1 MRFCEEFIGFLCT
14 VIYIQCQCSCAA
26 CVHRVY
32 GVGTE
37 IGEVPAFFTAQA
49 AGVSGTGPGDEAC
62 EEFAEMFHSTMVR
75 IVRWVISHSFT
86 SSLSLTF
93 PVDLLILLL
102 SFISA
107 LFFIPLFYPAFNPQ
121 PHPHVSH
128 DACFLFSFLKNLLL
142 DGIAKTS
149 ITVSTNA
156 YD

>member
-1 MRFCEEFIGFLCT
+1 MQFCEEFIGFLCT
-14 VIYIQCQCSCAA
+14 VIYIPSQCSCAA

-49 AGVSGTGPGDEAC
+49 AGLSGTGPGDEAC
-62 EEFAEMFHSTMVR
+62 EEFAEMFHSTIVR

-107 LFFIPLFYPAFNPQ
+107 LFL
-121 PHPHVSH
+121 
-128 DACFLFSFLKNLLL
+128 FLFSILHSIHNHTPTFHMMPVSCSPFS
-142 DGIAKTS
+142 KTS
-149 ITVSTNA
+149 
-156 YD
+156 Y